1 MVPKNPSHSSECVDS
16 LAVVCQTVGDRLGK
30 NEKTKV
36 VAKLQ
41 NPVGPNI
48 QTEKKTW
55 IRGGREWSSG
65 ESSLS
70 GQTDSPS
77 SHR

>member
-1 MVPKNPSHSSECVDS
+1 MTQSNRLSFSL

-48 QTEKKTW
+48 QKRKKDMDK
-55 IRGGREWSSG
+55 GGTGVVIWG
-65 ESSLS
+65 VKPF
-70 GQTDSPS
+70 GQD
-77 SHR
+77 